1 MFRRKKPGP
10 NVDGD
15 LHDAFV
21 RFRQTVAAVEAA
33 KESLAAAAPRG
44 RSAGVPLA
52 EALAGFEQGLRDA
65 SASMPGWRRA
75 AVEKVWGS
83 CRRALDEASRRAERF
98 RVGQA
103 PEGYEALYGE
113 LGDLMEPLDAFAATL
128 ERFHELG
135 L

>member
-1 MFRRKKPGP
+1 M
-10 NVDGD
+10 
-15 LHDAFV
+15 
-21 RFRQTVAAVEAA
+21 EAA

-75 AVEKVWGS
+75 AVEEGWSS
-83 CRRALDEASRRAERF
+83 CRRALEEAGKRAERL
-98 RVGQA
+98 RVGEA
-103 PEGYEALYGE
+103 PEGYEVLYGE

>member
-1 MFRRKKPGP
+1 VFRRRKPGP
-10 NVDGD
+10 DVDRD

-21 RFRQTVAAVEAA
+21 CFRQTVAEVEAA

-65 SASMPGWRRA
+65 SVSMPMWRRA
-75 AVEKVWGS
+75 AVEEAWGS
-83 CRRALDEASRRAERF
+83 CRRALDEAGRRAERF

-103 PEGYEALYGE
+103 PEGYETLYGE